1 MRAGTTGLLAVLLT
15 LGGCGKRAEHLQP
28 SATVHSPFA
37 SLAEARIQKN
47 SVIAKMLAQVNSDSL
62 RGLVTALASFE
73 TRHTLSDTTSEQ
85 RGIGAA
91 RRWLVKRFLACRAA
105 CGGRLQVDCDRWREQ
120 IPGMGQATL
129 VNVLAILPSPALE
142 LQSRVVLVC
151 AHYDSR
157 SSDPRDAVAS
167 APGANDDGSGVA
179 AMLELARVL
188 GQYRFDA
195 TLVFAAVA
203 GEEQGLLGS
212 ARLAQMVQERGWELV
227 AAVSLDMIGN
237 VVSGNGMV
245 DSVRVRCFSEGIPC
259 TATAEEVRARWRMG
273 SECDSPSRQ
282 LARYAKAQAETYL
295 PHLSVTLVF
304 RPDRLGRGGDH
315 LSFNRLGFPA
325 VRFTEANEHFGHQHQ
340 LVRIEEGVQYGDLPE
355 FLSYSY
361 LTRATKAVGAV
372 VAGLALSPRAP
383 QEVTL
388 NRGNGYD
395 AHLTWK
401 DPTPMSDVAGYKVYI
416 RQTTSPSWEKQVIVR
431 GATQVAINGVCI
443 DDYLFAVVA
452 LDRDGNESLSA
463 PPTLRHQ

>member
-1 MRAGTTGLLAVLLT
+1 MRAGTTGMLVVLLT
-15 LGGCGKRAEHLQP
+15 LGACAKRAEHLEP
-28 SATVHSPFA
+28 SATLRSAFA

-47 SVIAKMLAQVNSDSL
+47 SVIDKMLAQVNADSL
-62 RGLVTALASFE
+62 RALVTTLASFE

-91 RRWLVKRFLACRAA
+91 RRWLVQRFLACRAA
-105 CGGRLQVDCDRWREQ
+105 CGGRLQVECDRWREQ
-120 IPGMGQATL
+120 IPSMGQPTL
-129 VNVLAILPSPALE
+129 VNVLAILPAPALE

-188 GQYRFDA
+188 SRYRFDA
-195 TLVFAAVA
+195 TLAFAAVA

-227 AAVSLDMIGN
+227 AVVSMDMIGN
-237 VVSGNGMV
+237 VEGGNGMV
-245 DSVRVRCFSEGIPC
+245 DSLRVRCFSEGIPHNV
-259 TATAEEVRARWRMG
+259 TTEEVRARWRMG
-273 SECDSPSRQ
+273 SECESPSRQ

-295 PHLSVTLVF
+295 PDLSVTLVF

-315 LSFNRLGFPA
+315 LSFNRAGFPA
-325 VRFTEANEHFGHQHQ
+325 VRFVEANEHFGHQHQ
-340 LVRIEEGVQYGDLPE
+340 LVRIEGGVQYGDLPE

-361 LTRATKAVGAV
+361 LTRTTKAVGAV

-383 QEVTL
+383 QEVAL
-388 NRGNGYD
+388 SRGRGYD

-401 DPTPMSDVAGYKVYI
+401 DPAPMSDVAGYKVYI
-416 RQTTSPSWEKQVIVR
+416 RQTTAPSWEKQVVVR
-431 GATQVAINGVCI
+431 GATQVTINGVCI
-443 DDYLFAVVA
+443 DDYLFAVAAV
-452 LDRDGNESLSA
+452 DRDGNESL
-463 PPTLRHQ
+463 PTLATLLRQ